1 MRATPLPIFGAK
13 CKCKS
18 FKRDKSSSRDFVVR
32 GRPLRGQKRLAPL
45 AKRST
50 CSKSREQL
58 EGKVKIWKKAIE
70 EKKAALL
77 LCEEIRRKQI
87 STGDEDNMDIAVN
100 LQIDE
105 EALKNYESFSETG
118 YKLFKKVMATACENL
133 CDSFYTEE
141 CLDEA
146 TNRLRSA

>member
-1 MRATPLPIFGAK
+1 MARNANVNP
-13 CKCKS
+13 
-18 FKRDKSSSRDFVVR
+18 SSETS
-32 GRPLRGQKRLAPL
+32 RPLATSSFAVGHFAAKKGLLHSPRGQL
-45 AKRST
+45 

-118 YKLFKKVMATACENL
+118 YKLFKKVMGTACENL

-141 CLDEA
+141 
-146 TNRLRSA
+146 